1 MVKFYKGKAIDQD
14 KIQKIKDIA
23 YRRYSSEIFNE
34 YFNGVNDVKDLS
46 HLHGVDIN
54 MENLV
59 ISTDWF
65 LCYSESKYYVT
76 ILEWVSINNTS
87 KMQQVVEMMHILKQI
102 FIQNKDKLF
111 IADMRHD
118 TSYTMY
124 LKMLQGGYFKEINHE
139 CVIDC
144 AAPVQVHDIKAKYMK
159 SFNSL
164 KDFLASSDSNNYT
177 KYFKYV
183 LHHLSFVLTDKFV
196 EKYDCTSSR
205 PKRKILKKEKQ

>member
-23 YRRYSSEIFNE
+23 HRRYSSEIFNE
-34 YFNGVNDVKDLS
+34 YFSDVNDVKDLS

-65 LCYSESKYYVT
+65 LCYSESEYYVT
-76 ILEWVSINNTS
+76 ILEWVSINNRST
-87 KMQQVVEMMHILKQI
+87 MQQAMEMMNVLKQI
-102 FIQNKDKLF
+102 FMQNKDKLF

-118 TSYTMY
+118 SSYTLY
-124 LKMLQGGYFKEINHE
+124 LKMLQRGYFKEIEHE
-139 CVIDC
+139 CIIDC
-144 AAPVQVHDIKAKYMK
+144 AAPVQVHDIKVKYMK
-159 SFNSL
+159 RFDSL
-164 KDFLASSDSNNYT
+164 KEFLVSSESNNYRQ
-177 KYFKYV
+177 YFKYI
-183 LHHLSFVLTDKFV
+183 LHHLSFVLTDKFI
-196 EKYDCTSSR
+196 ERYDYTSCE

>member
-1 MVKFYKGKAIDQD
+1 MVEFYKGKAINQD

-34 YFNGVNDVKDLS
+34 YFNDINDVSDLS
-46 HLHGVDIN
+46 RLHDIDID

-65 LCYSESKYYVT
+65 ICYSESKYYVE
-76 ILEWVSINNTS
+76 ILEWVSIDDIN
-87 KMQQVVEMMHILKQI
+87 KVQQVIEMMHILKQI
-102 FIQNKDKLF
+102 FMQNKDKLF

-124 LKMLQGGYFKEINHE
+124 LKMLRENYFKEINHE
-139 CVIDC
+139 CIIDC
-144 AAPVQVHDIKAKYMK
+144 AAPVQVHDIKLKYMK
-159 SFNSL
+159 KFNSL

-177 KYFKYV
+177 IYFKYV

-196 EKYDCTSSR
+196 EKYGCTFSE

>member
-1 MVKFYKGKAIDQD
+1 MVEFYKGKAITQD

-23 YRRYSSEIFNE
+23 YRRYSPEIFNE
-34 YFNGVNDVKDLS
+34 YFNSLNDIRDLS
-46 HLHGVDIN
+46 HLHGVGIT
-54 MENLV
+54 METLV
-59 ISTDWF
+59 IGTDWF

-76 ILEWVSINNTS
+76 ILEWVSIDNRS
-87 KMQQVVEMMHILKQI
+87 KMQQAIEMMNVLKQI
-102 FIQNKDKLF
+102 LIQNKDKLF

-124 LKMLQGGYFKEINHE
+124 LKMLREGYFKEINHE
-139 CVIDC
+139 CIIDC

-159 SFNSL
+159 NFNSL

-196 EKYDCTSSR
+196 KKYDCTSSK
-205 PKRKILKKEKQ
+205 PERKILKKEKQ